1 MNDEASVQR
10 PAREHGLP
18 GYFDMQARMGH
29 TKHVGGWEST
39 QEIVEMM
46 SIEPGME
53 MLYVGSGSGL
63 AAIKVAE
70 TYACRVIGVDLMEQM
85 VAASRE
91 WAQKKGATEI
101 VEFRVADAQS
111 LPFDDNRFD
120 ALLCESVNTFI
131 PDLQKAASEYVRVV
145 KPGGQVGL
153 NEAIWYEE
161 PPPEGEQLMVDL
173 TGQKLR
179 RPDEWVE
186 MLNLAGLDDIR
197 ARTYPVDMR
206 REFKSQMGFLSIGE
220 LFRVIGRS
228 IKLMFSDS
236 ETRQLMSLASNE
248 PRSAYDYMGFGLF
261 VGRVPVES

>member
-1 MNDEASVQR
+1 MNDETSVQR

-46 SIEPGME
+46 SVEPGME

-63 AAIKVAE
+63 AAIKVAQ

-101 VEFRVADAQS
+101 VEFRVADAQK

-131 PDLQKAASEYVRVV
+131 PDLRKAASEYVRVV

-261 VGRVPVES
+261 VGRVPVE